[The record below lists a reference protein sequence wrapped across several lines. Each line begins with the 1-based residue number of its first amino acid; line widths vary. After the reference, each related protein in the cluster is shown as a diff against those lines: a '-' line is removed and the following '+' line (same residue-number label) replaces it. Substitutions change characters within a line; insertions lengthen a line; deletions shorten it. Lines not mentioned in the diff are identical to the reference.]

1 MWKTAKN
8 HNSPNLN
15 HNPQPKY
22 AIKPLMAYFL
32 WLKIMK
38 STINWQKAFQITLPV
53 AMGYIPAGIAYGVLF
68 VAAGL
73 PAWSA
78 VVSSILIYAGALQ
91 YASIPLLASG
101 AGLFTHA
108 SNSLAINLRMAFYG
122 IPILKQLPTNKFARL
137 ICLYCLTDETF
148 SILTTLEPK
157 QREALML
164 PISLLNQLYW
174 VVGTILG
181 LIIGGGL
188 NDLVPHLDFALVCL
202 FAILAYEQ
210 FSVVKA
216 HYPIVIAMMAFVVVM
231 LFLPSW
237 ALLGSIALS
246 AILITLR
253 YQFLTKSMS

>member
-1 MWKTAKN
+1 MIATT
-8 HNSPNLN
+8 NLR
-15 HNPQPKY
+15 Q
-22 AIKPLMAYFL
+22 
-32 WLKIMK
+32 
-38 STINWQKAFQITLPV
+38 AFHITLPV

-68 VAAGL
+68 VSAGL

-78 VVSSILIYAGALQ
+78 VVSSFLVYAGALQ
-91 YASIPLLASG
+91 YASISLLASG

-122 IPILKQLPTNKFARL
+122 IPILNQLPKNKIARL

-148 SILTTLEPK
+148 SILTTLEPQ
-157 QREALML
+157 QREQLML
-164 PISLLNQLYW
+164 PISLFNQAYW
-174 VVGTILG
+174 IIGTVLG

-210 FSVVKA
+210 FRVVKA
-216 HYPIVIAMMAFVVVM
+216 YYPIVIAVICFVVVM
-231 LFLPSW
+231 LFLPNL
-237 ALLGSIALS
+237 ALLASIAFS
-246 AILITLR
+246 AILIMLR

>member
-1 MWKTAKN
+1 
-8 HNSPNLN
+8 
-15 HNPQPKY
+15 
-22 AIKPLMAYFL
+22 MAYFL
-32 WLKIMK
+32 RQKIMK

-73 PAWSA
+73 PTWSA
-78 VVSSILIYAGALQ
+78 VASSILIYAGALQ
-91 YASIPLLASG
+91 YASITLLAGG
-101 AGLFTHA
+101 AGLFIHA

-157 QREALML
+157 QREELML

-174 VVGTILG
+174 VIGTILG

-210 FSVVKA
+210 FGVVKA
-216 HYPIVIAMMAFVVVM
+216 YYPIVIAVICFVIAM
-231 LFLPSW
+231 LFLPNW
-237 ALLGSIALS
+237 ALLSAIALS
-246 AILITLR
+246 AILIMCR
-253 YQFLTKSMS
+253 YQFLTKSIG